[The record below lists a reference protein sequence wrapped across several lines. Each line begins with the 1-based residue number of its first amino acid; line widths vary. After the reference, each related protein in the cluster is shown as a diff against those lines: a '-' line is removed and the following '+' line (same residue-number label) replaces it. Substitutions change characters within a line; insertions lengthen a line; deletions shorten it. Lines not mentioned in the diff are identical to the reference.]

1 MKKFTL
7 IEILFVVTIL
17 IILISIGLA
26 AGSKVLRKQASIQ
39 RSAEIVLIE
48 ASIRLYEERY
58 GVLPFTNSGV
68 INFAWQLSSM
78 RPIDNNGDGVID
90 KNDMIGDK
98 RPRWIP
104 DDSIM
109 QDFNFLYDPYE
120 EKYQIYIDGAKWS
133 VQ

>member
-1 MKKFTL
+1 MT
-7 IEILFVVTIL
+7 
-17 IILISIGLA
+17 

-39 RSAEIVLIE
+39 RSAEIILIE
-48 ASIRLYEERY
+48 TSIKLYKDRY

-90 KNDMIGDK
+90 KNDMAGDK

-109 QDFNFLYDPYE
+109 QDFNYLYDPYE
-120 EKYQIYIDGAKWS
+120 EKYKIIFDGTKWS